1 MKDLRFTQLA
11 EQLVRYSVS
20 LQPGEHL
27 LIGCSPQD
35 LPLAKE
41 LIRAAYRAGGYPHVS
56 LEDAG
61 LRRCLLE
68 GLQEEQAAAIA
79 EYERCRFDRMDAYIN
94 LATTQNAMENAAV
107 DPQKLREYARMK
119 NQATQKMRQGR
130 VKWCVCI
137 SPNDLYANNAG
148 MCLDDFERYYFDVC
162 CMDYARFGRAMEKL
176 RLRMEQTDRVR
187 ILAPGTDLSFS
198 IRGVPKCV
206 SAGERNVPDG
216 EVYTAPVRESVNG
229 TIQFNVPSV
238 FNGTRFEAIQ
248 LRFEN
253 GKAVSAQANWT
264 SKLNEILDTDA
275 GARYVGEFAF
285 GLNPKLT
292 VPLGLTLFDEKIRG
306 SIHLAMGNALDLTD
320 NGNRSAIHWDMV
332 SLHTPE
338 WGGGSVY
345 FDDVLVRKDGVFV
358 LPELEELNAQG
369 FAPDEDTEK
378 GR

>member
-1 MKDLRFTQLA
+1 MKDLRFTKLA

>member
-41 LIRAAYRAGGYPHVS
+41 LVQAAYRAGGYPHVS

-68 GLQEEQAAAIA
+68 GLQEEQAAAIS